1 MPASSC
7 ASGPSSQAPAAAARA
22 GYDSAF
28 SCAASSFA
36 VSDARWPPASGAAEA
51 MARRRGA
58 GRSAQAR
65 EKRAAR
71 REAPLLRAVVALLLL
86 AVADAA
92 DSFSKPINSVSIP
105 IVEASA
111 CANGQAQRPCTTM
124 ERISGG
130 RTSSSTCPCPYL
142 DGVTGGPG
150 PVRRFTLVVQ
160 HLIRPSLVAGLDKVH
175 VTVNGTIPGPPIVVN
190 AGDWLEISVVNNLPN
205 EPTILHFH
213 GQLQVMT
220 PSQGGVVALT
230 QCAIQPGKTL
240 VYSFRASNG
249 EWGGG
254 RKARLRLM
262 RLRNGFSASLV

>member
-1 MPASSC
+1 MPITPHSGLCSSSC

-22 GYDSAF
+22 GYYHSAF
-28 SCAASSFA
+28 SS
-36 VSDARWPPASGAAEA
+36 ASGAAEA

-71 REAPLLRAVVALLLL
+71 REAPLLRTVVALLLL